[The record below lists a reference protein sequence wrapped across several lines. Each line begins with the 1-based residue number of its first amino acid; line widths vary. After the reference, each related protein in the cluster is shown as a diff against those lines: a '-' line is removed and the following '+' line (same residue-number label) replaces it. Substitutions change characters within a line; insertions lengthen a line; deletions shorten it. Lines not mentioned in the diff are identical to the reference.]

1 MQALPVRGVIAANQ
15 QAGIARVESGADRAS
30 ELRAFSGSE
39 STARRRQ
46 RNLNSLAWG
55 VLVIA
60 SLLSLW
66 AGATAWQQAREH
78 ARAQFDARADAVA
91 TAVAT
96 HMNAYEDTVRA
107 AAAVLEGREDI
118 GQDDFLVFVEK
129 LKVPTRHAGL
139 HGLGF
144 ARRVRLEERDAYVT
158 AQRARY
164 GDAFA
169 IHPAGD
175 RAEYVVIDLLYPA
188 APGMRPLLGKDVM
201 AEAARRSAI
210 ESARDSGEL
219 ASAPL
224 VALGDATRGSTGLA
238 GSCCMR
244 RSMPI
249 RSARAMAWRHGD
261 ACCAASLP
269 QASAGS
275 A

>member
-1 MQALPVRGVIAANQ
+1 MQRLQVRGVITANQ
-15 QAGIARVESGADRAS
+15 QAGNARVESGADRAA
-30 ELRAFSGSE
+30 ELRTFSGSG

-60 SLLSLW
+60 CLLSLW

-107 AAAVLEGREDI
+107 AAAVLEGRQEI
-118 GQDDFLVFVEK
+118 EQDSFHAFVEK
-129 LKVPTRHAGL
+129 RQLPTRQWGV

-144 ARRVRLEERDAYVT
+144 ARRIRHEERDAYVA

-169 IHPAGD
+169 IHPVGD
-175 RAEYVVIDLLYPA
+175 RSEYVVIDLLYPDV
-188 APGMRPLLGKDVM
+188 PGMRPLLG
-201 AEAARRSAI
+201 RC
-210 ESARDSGEL
+210 
-219 ASAPL
+219 
-224 VALGDATRGSTGLA
+224 AT
-238 GSCCMR
+238 C
-244 RSMPI
+244 
-249 RSARAMAWRHGD
+249 
-261 ACCAASLP
+261 
-269 QASAGS
+269 
-275 A
+275 

>member
-1 MQALPVRGVIAANQ
+1 M
-15 QAGIARVESGADRAS
+15 
-30 ELRAFSGSE
+30 
-39 STARRRQ
+39 
-46 RNLNSLAWG
+46 
-55 VLVIA
+55 
-60 SLLSLW
+60 
-66 AGATAWQQAREH
+66 
-78 ARAQFDARADAVA
+78 
-91 TAVAT
+91 
-96 HMNAYEDTVRA
+96 
-107 AAAVLEGREDI
+107 
-118 GQDDFLVFVEK
+118 
-129 LKVPTRHAGL
+129 
-139 HGLGF
+139 GLGF

-175 RAEYVVIDLLYPA
+175 RAEYVVIDLLYPS

-238 GSCCMR
+238 GFLLYA
-244 RSMPI
+244 PVYADPV
-249 RSARAMAWRHGD
+249 ARAMAWRHGD
-261 ACCAASLP
+261 ACCAASP
-269 QASAGS
+269 PRASAGS